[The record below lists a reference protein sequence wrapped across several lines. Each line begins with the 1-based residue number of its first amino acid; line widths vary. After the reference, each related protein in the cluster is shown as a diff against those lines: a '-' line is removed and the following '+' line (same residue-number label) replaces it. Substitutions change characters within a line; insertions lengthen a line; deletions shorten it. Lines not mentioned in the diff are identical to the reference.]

1 MNISEHILLHIENIH
16 NFEKI
21 IQVVCNN
28 TKFPTYGYFLHYLLL
43 MTIKDDLYEICDYC
57 FTFSPLSYTR
67 QSIQIYVP
75 NISID
80 RDRHRESLIIFHD
93 QDSTSPTVSRKD
105 RYK

>member
-1 MNISEHILLHIENIH
+1 MNIGEYILLHIENIH

-21 IQVVCNN
+21 IQIVCNN
-28 TKFPTYGYFLHYLLL
+28 TKFPTYRYFLYYLLL

-57 FTFSPLSYTR
+57 FTFSLLSYTR
-67 QSIQIYVP
+67 QSIQMYVP